1 MKKKQMKLHLFIGWI
16 VILVIAFLV
25 FPDKN
30 VALQAERPHLGQ
42 LSTRTI
48 VAPINFEVL
57 KTDQEIEQER
67 NRAESKIN
75 AIFEFNTD
83 ESNRIYEDLK
93 LYLQKLASYGAL
105 QSQISSLGNS
115 SEDSEE
121 AIQTKVQQASRL
133 YESLKTRLS
142 TSAIKQLSLSAKARD
157 SLLVK
162 FNKMLQK
169 GVSNTYIAGSET
181 AVQLFRDTYNIQELK
196 YIIYNKPNVSI
207 IKENEESTLEVSS
220 IQTVQR
226 SIDETFAELQLS
238 FPNDQGILS
247 AFYEALYVFTL
258 PNVFYLDR
266 ETNLR
271 IQQARD
277 KVTRIKGMIP
287 RGMEIVT
294 QGSPITKEILE
305 RIDALQL
312 AQEKEENSRIL
323 TAPYGHALMFLII
336 ISAFFLFLY
345 LIIMNNHNM
354 FRTPRQLWSLA
365 TLVALQL
372 LAFWGG
378 KYLSDFFIQS
388 PDLAT
393 LSENIDFMWLYPFA
407 LSPVI
412 ATVLYDRRI
421 SIAFCA
427 LSAFTFGILNGYD
440 LAATIAVTFILFVT
454 TQPLTRMRYRV
465 QFLWGIIASILSLAA
480 AIAIMFLLRNRLA
493 IVPFYQT
500 LLAASANVIV
510 CTALASVLFIHVL
523 ERIHGLTTV
532 LTLMEMSD
540 FNRPALKRISELA
553 PGTFHHSIQVSNLA
567 EKVAD
572 SIGANS
578 LLVRVMALYHDIG
591 KTMRPEYFTEN
602 QKQGVNPHN
611 SLDPIQSVKIITGHV
626 EQGAVLAKEYK
637 IPDLVASAI
646 SEHHGTTI
654 IQYFYHKALENSTGD
669 KIIKEEDFRYKGPKP
684 QSPETAILM
693 LADIIEA
700 TSRSMTDTSTESVED
715 MIHKTIEGR
724 FMEGQFS
731 ECDLSIKELFKLEKA
746 FLHSLDGT
754 YHTRVKYPG
763 QR

>member
-142 TSAIKQLSLSAKARD
+142 TSAIKQLSLSTKARD

-500 LLAASANVIV
+500 LLAASVNVIV

>member
-142 TSAIKQLSLSAKARD
+142 TSAIKQLSLSTKARD

-345 LIIMNNHNM
+345 LMIVNYHNM